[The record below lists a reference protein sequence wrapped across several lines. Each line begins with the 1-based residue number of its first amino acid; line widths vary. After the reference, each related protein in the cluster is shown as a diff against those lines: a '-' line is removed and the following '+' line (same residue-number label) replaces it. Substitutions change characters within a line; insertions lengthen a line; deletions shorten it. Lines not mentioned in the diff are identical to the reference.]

1 MEALALARP
10 RINGW
15 PRMHASALHQK
26 ELACFDRDP
35 LTREPV
41 PVESNRTTPKGSG
54 DVQRRILV
62 TGGAGFIGSHTV
74 DLLVARGE
82 RVRVLDALLPPVHMA
97 GRWPPYLSSEVERV
111 HGSVEN
117 PATLREALDDVDVV
131 VHLAAHQDYLPNF
144 SRFFHVNAAGT
155 ALLYELLVAEPS
167 LRERVKRVVVATSQA
182 VLGEGRYECPNHG
195 VKFPGQRPLAQLEAG
210 DWDPRC
216 DRCDA
221 SMVTRPTFADDP
233 ARPHNQYGISKL
245 TQELIALNLG
255 ARYGVPTVAMR
266 YSITQGP
273 RQSFTNP
280 YSGALRIFVQRVLHG
295 RQPMVYED
303 GQQLRDFVT
312 VWDVARANL
321 IAIDDPRTDYKA
333 LNVGGGHAISV
344 LDYAQVVS
352 RALRRPVNPELPGR
366 FRVGDTRH
374 ITSDISTLTELG
386 WCPEHSLEEAAAA
399 YAEWAQAQPGFG
411 DYTDIGLRTMTD
423 QGVVRNKR

>member
-1 MEALALARP
+1 MLSRRLQSKHSENHR
-10 RINGW
+10 RRHFTG
-15 PRMHASALHQK
+15 
-26 ELACFDRDP
+26 AC
-35 LTREPV
+35 LV
-41 PVESNRTTPKGSG
+41 SKGSHH
-54 DVQRRILV
+54 VSRHILV

-74 DLLVARGE
+74 DMLVARGD
-82 RVRVLDALLPPVHMA
+82 RVRVLDALLPPVHAA
-97 GRWPPYLSSEVERV
+97 GIWPSYLSPHVERI
-111 HGSVEN
+111 HGNVED
-117 PATLREALDDVDVV
+117 PATLRAALSDIEVV
-131 VHLAAHQDYLPNF
+131 VHLAAYQDYLPNF
-144 SRFFHVNAAGT
+144 SRFFHVNAGGT
-155 ALLYELLVAEPS
+155 ALLYELLVAEAPLFKS
-167 LRERVKRVVVATSQA
+167 VQRVVVATSQA
-182 VLGEGRYECPNHG
+182 VFGEGRYECPSHG
-195 VKFPGQRPLAQLEAG
+195 VRFPGQRSLAQLEAR

-216 DRCDA
+216 EDCGTPMA
-221 SMVTRPTFADDP
+221 TRPTLANDP
-233 ARPHNQYGISKL
+233 PRPHNQYGISKL

-255 ARYGVPTVAMR
+255 ARYGIPTVAMR

-333 LNVGGGHAISV
+333 LNVGGGRAISV

-352 RALRRPVNPELPGR
+352 RALARTVTPEVPGR

-374 ITSDISTLTELG
+374 INSDISTLAVLG
-386 WCPEHSLEEAAAA
+386 WQPKHTLEEAAAS

-411 DYTDIGLRTMTD
+411 DYTDRGLKTMTD
-423 QGVVRNKR
+423 QGVVREAR